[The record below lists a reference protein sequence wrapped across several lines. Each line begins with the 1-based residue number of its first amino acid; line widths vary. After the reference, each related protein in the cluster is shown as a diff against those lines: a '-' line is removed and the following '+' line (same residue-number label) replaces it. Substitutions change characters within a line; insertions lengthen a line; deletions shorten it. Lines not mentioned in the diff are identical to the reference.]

1 MSTNPIELAIR
12 QLCDEKSIQYLNGI
26 SGSSALYPYALQLR
40 GSAHAILGKNE
51 SARRDFSKCIS
62 QATRYARLTEE
73 EKVEEGSSRDKILT
87 RRRNEAEDL
96 AARCQAGIAR
106 VLYQEGQ
113 FEEADKSYD
122 DIPKVS
128 MVWPDILF
136 EQAWNAF
143 SRQEYNRTLG
153 KLVTYKSPALGFV
166 LNSEV
171 DVLRAQAYLLLCLYD
186 DANLVINE
194 FNQKYARVTTEVK
207 DFVEKNAN
215 DLATFYAAGVSAYQ
229 AKLSTQ
235 NDFYR
240 LMNRFVRSPVFR
252 GYILA
257 ERALQEEV
265 MRIRGSREAG
275 DRGEGLEGF
284 LEEVA
289 SFRMRSIRW
298 LGGAFVKN
306 ALIDYHQILLSD
318 FDKISFIKL
327 EMLSRAKDQLLGR
340 VTPTSD
346 RMRGN
351 QKPRRRD
358 DQYYWSFNG
367 EFWSDE
373 LGDYVFGLESA
384 CEKAPGGRG

>member
-1 MSTNPIELAIR
+1 
-12 QLCDEKSIQYLNGI
+12 
-26 SGSSALYPYALQLR
+26 
-40 GSAHAILGKNE
+40 
-51 SARRDFSKCIS
+51 
-62 QATRYARLTEE
+62 
-73 EKVEEGSSRDKILT
+73 
-87 RRRNEAEDL
+87 
-96 AARCQAGIAR
+96 
-106 VLYQEGQ
+106 
-113 FEEADKSYD
+113 
-122 DIPKVS
+122 
-128 MVWPDILF
+128 
-136 EQAWNAF
+136 
-143 SRQEYNRTLG
+143 
-153 KLVTYKSPALGFV
+153 
-166 LNSEV
+166 
-171 DVLRAQAYLLLCLYD
+171 
-186 DANLVINE
+186 
-194 FNQKYARVTTEVK
+194 VK